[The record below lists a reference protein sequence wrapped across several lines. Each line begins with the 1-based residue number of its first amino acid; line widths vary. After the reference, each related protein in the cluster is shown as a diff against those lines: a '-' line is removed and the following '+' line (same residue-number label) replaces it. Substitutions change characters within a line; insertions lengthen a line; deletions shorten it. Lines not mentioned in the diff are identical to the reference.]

1 MQLFHVTH
9 CNATVVDFIKHP
21 ISACQSEEFYPR
33 GNERTIWEK
42 NFLIQPISSYGLF
55 TENTAGLIFSFKQ
68 INWFVAPCLQKYIV
82 MEDNHND
89 NFGALSYNNAISR
102 VLFGVIN
109 VFCYIEY
116 LPMNAP
122 SRKIRLIG
130 TAMYRIFVTMYIMVR
145 NFPYELPR
153 FTFCYKQKVLVFKSD
168 ALKDQIQFI
177 MNVTFFSYSPLN
189 SRCFAV
195 CFRWH

>member
-1 MQLFHVTH
+1 
-9 CNATVVDFIKHP
+9 
-21 ISACQSEEFYPR
+21 
-33 GNERTIWEK
+33 
-42 NFLIQPISSYGLF
+42 
-55 TENTAGLIFSFKQ
+55 
-68 INWFVAPCLQKYIV
+68 

-195 CFRWH
+195 CFRWHQGDIDRCLPECERLNVTSCSQVRGKPPKFTFQFFYELLNFI